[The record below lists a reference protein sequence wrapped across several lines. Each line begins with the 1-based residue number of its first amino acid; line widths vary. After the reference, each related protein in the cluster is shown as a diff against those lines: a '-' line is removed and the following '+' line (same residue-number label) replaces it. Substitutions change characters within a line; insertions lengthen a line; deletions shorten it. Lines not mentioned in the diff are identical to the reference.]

1 MAEETTVDQAEF
13 EGFSIDPSTW
23 VEPTQEFPGQVKVSR
38 YKWANDAYKA
48 ATPFRPQIT
57 EPLPQWDLQVKR
69 LDASLLLPDGSKADA
84 IRYGGIDLK
93 KYSKRVGGLVPIS
106 AVNAKEYFIME
117 SWKGIAGT
125 IEPPTRLEQMNF
137 MFTLHLS
144 KKFGGPTPSKN
155 VLVPTSVLPPDYTY
169 DGEVQ
174 VFQVQA
180 REGDSQGDQGPTE
193 SSAPT
198 TLLGE
203 DEAWDKLADI
213 LVGTNANETAK
224 LLQGLPAEM
233 RLPPIMSGLATDK
246 AVKRLVDEGLL
257 YVQADGTIQLTS
269 DQN

>member
-1 MAEETTVDQAEF
+1 
-13 EGFSIDPSTW
+13 
-23 VEPTQEFPGQVKVSR
+23 
-38 YKWANDAYKA
+38 
-48 ATPFRPQIT
+48 
-57 EPLPQWDLQVKR
+57 
-69 LDASLLLPDGSKADA
+69 
-84 IRYGGIDLK
+84 GGIDLK
-93 KYSKRVGGLVPIS
+93 KYSKQVGGLVPI
-106 AVNAKEYFIME
+106 NMGNQKEYYIMGE
-117 SWKGIAGT
+117 WKNVVGT
-125 IEPPTRLEQMNF
+125 IEPPDRLVGMKAV
-137 MFTLHLS
+137 FTLYLS

-203 DEAWDKLADI
+203 DEAWGKLADI

-246 AVKRLVDEGLL
+246 AVKRLIDEGLL